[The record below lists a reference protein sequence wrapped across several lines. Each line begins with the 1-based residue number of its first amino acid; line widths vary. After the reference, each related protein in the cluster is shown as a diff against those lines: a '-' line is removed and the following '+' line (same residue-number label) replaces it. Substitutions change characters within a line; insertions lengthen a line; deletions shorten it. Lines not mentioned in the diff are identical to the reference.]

1 MKLEYGLLIALIA
14 SVAIIGW
21 THLSAEL
28 GLTFQSLGLVTG
40 GEPAEAAGAPAI
52 EVVDPA

>member
-1 MKLEYGLLIALIA
+1 MKLEYGLLVALIA

-28 GLTFQSLGLVTG
+28 GLTFQSLGLMTG
-40 GEPAEAAGAPAI
+40 GEPVDTGAPAI
-52 EVVDPA
+52 EVVDPS

>member
-21 THLSAEL
+21 THLNAEL

-40 GEPAEAAGAPAI
+40 GEPAETGTPAI

>member
-40 GEPAEAAGAPAI
+40 GEPAEACAPAI
-52 EVVDPA
+52 EVVDLA